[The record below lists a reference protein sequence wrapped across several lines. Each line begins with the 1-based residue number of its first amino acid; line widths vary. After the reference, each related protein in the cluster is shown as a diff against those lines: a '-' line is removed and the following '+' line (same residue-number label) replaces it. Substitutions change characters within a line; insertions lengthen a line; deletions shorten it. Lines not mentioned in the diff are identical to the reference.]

1 MSDFVWINAYYGADD
16 NASGVLGLAG
26 NQYSYNFVYYLY
38 YNGVIAENTFA
49 MGLRSYNDY
58 AGSFMDV
65 GFADTN
71 AMATGTVAYVDVSAG
86 YGYWA
91 STLSGIR
98 FRLQTG
104 YDISLDQSMSSVQEF
119 NLGLYA
125 DVSAIT
131 STNQGCINLPYSIS
145 YFA

>member
-1 MSDFVWINAYYGADD
+1 MSDFVWINAYYGADYY
-16 NASGVLGLAG
+16 ASGVLGLADG
-26 NQYSYNFVYYLY
+26 EYSDNFVDYLY
-38 YNGVIAENTFA
+38 YYGEIAEPIFA
-49 MGLRSYNDY
+49 MGLRSYGDY

-65 GFADTN
+65 GFADTY

-119 NLGLYA
+119 NLGYYA

-131 STNQGCINLPYSIS
+131 STNQGCIALPYYVS

>member
-1 MSDFVWINAYYGADD
+1 MSDFVWINAYYGADYY
-16 NASGVLGLAG
+16 ASGVLGLAG

-38 YNGVIAENTFA
+38 YSGVIAENTFA

-65 GFADTN
+65 GFADTY
-71 AMATGTVAYVDVSAG
+71 AMTTGTVAYVDVSAG

-104 YDISLDQSMSSVQEF
+104 YDISLNQSMSSVQEF
-119 NLGLYA
+119 NLG
-125 DVSAIT
+125 
-131 STNQGCINLPYSIS
+131 
-145 YFA
+145 